1 MIPRETKCKYC
12 GARIYWIRTERGTI
26 PIEAGW
32 TPFKHRTD
40 GAMAPALYTNEGVKI
55 PCVILPESREKE
67 ADGFAHIFHFCPR
80 KPINH
85 RPRPLTAREKYGRE
99 N

>member
-1 MIPRETKCKYC
+1 MIPRISKCRYC
-12 GARIYWIRTERGTI
+12 GKDIYWIVNEGRRL

-32 TPFKHRTD
+32 TPFKRRND
-40 GAMAPALYTNEGVKI
+40 GARSPALYTNEGVKI
-55 PCVILPESREKE
+55 LCVILPESRAKE
-67 ADGFAHIFHFCPR
+67 ADGFAHIYHFCAK
-80 KPINH
+80 KPVNH